1 MQNTSDRVLFYIPSS
16 LKSFQVLLDTEEIY
30 LEREYYCSNEEADF
44 MLCSYVESVFERSF
58 DKRKDTSVF
67 IIGKIFDVNKWM
79 IYFI

>member
-1 MQNTSDRVLFYIPSS
+1 
-16 LKSFQVLLDTEEIY
+16 
-30 LEREYYCSNEEADF
+30 

-79 IYFI
+79 IYFYLDTLL